1 MARKPKYSMFGN
13 LRPQDL
19 KALGIGIELSVVI
32 GGFAYGGYWLDQ
44 RWGTEPLLLL
54 IGVLIGTFGGG
65 WHAIKMAN
73 GGKVP
78 DFGFKPKT
86 KSNEHSAASEEDPP
100 TDGDTPDEKP
110 KP

>member
-1 MARKPKYSMFGN
+1 MTREPKKQYSMFGN

-32 GGFAYGGYWLDQ
+32 GGFSYGGYWLDEQ
-44 RWGTEPLLLL
+44 WGTSPMMLL
-54 IGVLIGTFGGG
+54 IGVCIGTFGGG
-65 WHAIKMAN
+65 WHAAKMAN

-78 DFGFKPKT
+78 DFGFKRKI
-86 KSNEHSAASEEDPP
+86 NQSAKENQQEED
-100 TDGDTPDEKP
+100 ENP